1 MKRLSETTRALGY
14 IFGIHDQYRDYYYDA
29 PSFDFNNAVENIDGS
44 HHYETTW
51 YGGPQTLLCA
61 TLAEQ
66 YVRRNYAE
74 FKRLG
79 IEIEAAYLDVF
90 SVVNMDECFNPEHPM
105 TREQCAAA
113 RNACFELLNDV
124 GLIEPHG
131 GEGIPVLRTEGFDHL
146 AFAPIVDG
154 GDAGHLARH
163 EYHIVV
169 IGGFQRRTFGE
180 VKIGARIEPH
190 EVFHLVQP
198 EFVEI
203 LFPFFSDGTEGR

>member
-1 MKRLSETTRALGY
+1 MQRFLDGGAHDLLAERPLEGVDGHDAFESVILVELLEG
-14 IFGIHDQYRDYYYDA
+14 GIDEGHL
-29 PSFDFNNAVENIDGS
+29 PEFILHSAVE
-44 HHYETTW
+44 E
-51 YGGPQTLLCA
+51 
-61 TLAEQ
+61 
-66 YVRRNYAE
+66 
-74 FKRLG
+74 
-79 IEIEAAYLDVF
+79 VF
-90 SVVNMDECFNPEHPM
+90 
-105 TREQCAAA
+105 A
-113 RNACFELLNDV
+113 RFELLNDV

-169 IGGFQRRTFGE
+169 ISGFQRRTFGE